1 MCRRR
6 HAFTLIELLVVIA
19 IIAVL
24 IGLLLPAVQKVR
36 QAAARTR
43 SANNLKQ
50 MGLGLHA
57 MAAQGDG
64 TVAPDQGLYQ
74 GRLGSFFYHLLPHL
88 EQDAVYQA
96 NLLTAPIKT
105 YYAPLDSS
113 TPGPSELTSYAGNQA
128 VFGTVPGARFPATF
142 EPKGTSNTIVFAE
155 RFAKTRLIDIGH
167 FWKGTSSFIFGD
179 SCAPPVFGRPF
190 SSITAFA
197 QDRTAH
203 SFDGHSLQV
212 GLADGSVRALTSAA
226 AGPYGPSGRTVFN
239 WACDPRT
246 GLVPPAEW

>member
-36 QAAARTR
+36 QAAARTQ

-57 MAAQGDG
+57 MADQGDG
-64 TVAPDQGLYQ
+64 AVAPGVGFYQ
-74 GRLGSFFYHLLPHL
+74 GRPGSFFYHLLPYL

-96 NLLTAPIKT
+96 NLVTAPIKT
-105 YYAPLDSS
+105 YYAPLDAS
-113 TPGPSELTSYAGNQA
+113 TPGPSHLTSYACNNS
-128 VFGTVPGARFPATF
+128 VFGSAVAFRFAATF

-155 RFAKTRLIDIGH
+155 RFAKTALATFGH
-167 FWKGTSSFIFGD
+167 FWGVSSSLILGD
-179 SCAPPVFGRPF
+179 SCGPPVFGRPF
-190 SSITAFA
+190 RSITLFP
-197 QDRTAH
+197 QDATAH
-203 SFDGHSLQV
+203 SFDGNSLQV
-212 GLADGSVRALTSAA
+212 CLADGSVRALSPAA
-226 AGPYGPSGRTVFN
+226 AGPYGPPGRTVFN